1 VRRIPS
7 AVMLTLLLVV
17 GILTMAFNI
26 QPVKASGTIYIRAD
40 GSIDPSTA
48 PIQRDGDLYTFTG
61 NIINQS
67 LVVERDNVTVDGNGF
82 TLQGYLKIRR
92 DVRTYTRITII
103 NMHITGGGIILQ
115 NAKRNVIFNNTITNN
130 IQGILLD
137 VSHENIIVG
146 NIIVDN
152 KIGINARDSQSNTFA
167 HNRVEGNSESGLSFQ
182 YSSLSII
189 FGNNITNNGDGIYI
203 LTWEA
208 HRWDDTVMG
217 NNIAN
222 NRVGIRLVY
231 DTSNSIFHHNNFV
244 NNTLH
249 VYVGESESDPKVW
262 DNGYPSGGNYWSD
275 YNGTDS
281 FSGPYQNESGSD
293 GLGDTQYTI
302 DVDDRDRYPLMGPW
316 KLLVGD
322 LNWDRSVNIFDIV
335 LAVAA
340 YGRKTGS
347 TGWNALVDVT
357 HPWGTIDIFDI
368 VLIARNYG
376 KSW

>member
-1 VRRIPS
+1 MKRSLSGIMVILLITS
-7 AVMLTLLLVV
+7 MLAL
-17 GILTMAFNI
+17 AFSI
-26 QPVKASGTIYIRAD
+26 QPVGATATIYIRAD

-48 PIQRDGDLYTFTG
+48 PIQRNGELYTFTG

-92 DVRTYTRITII
+92 DVSTYTRITII

-137 VSHENIIVG
+137 VSHYNIIVG

-152 KIGINARDSQSNTFA
+152 KIGIDARDSLGNTFA
-167 HNRVEGNSESGLSFQ
+167 HNRVEGNRESGLSFQ
-182 YSSLSII
+182 FSPLSII
-189 FGNNITNNGDGIYI
+189 LGNNITNNGDGIFV
-203 LTWEA
+203 LFG
-208 HRWDDTVMG
+208 HWDNTVMG
-217 NNIAN
+217 NNIKD
-222 NRVGIRLVY
+222 NRGVGIRLVY
-231 DTSNSIFHHNNFV
+231 DTSNSTFHHNNFV

-249 VYVGESESDPKVW
+249 VELGESTSDPRVW

-302 DVDDRDRYPLMGPW
+302 DPFDDRDRYPLMGSW

-368 VLIARNYG
+368 VIIAGNYG